1 MERIPIGIRS
11 VGIPCAHHHNDQ
23 GDHDDRDHND
33 DQDEHDDHDDQ
44 SNYGD
49 DPGGGQ
55 HDCWRGGRSH
65 PQGLIS
71 GQ

>member
-1 MERIPIGIRS
+1 MIDNADQAFKLFDADGDGKINGEELKALVDK
-11 VGIPCAHHHNDQ
+11 VGEN
-23 GDHDDRDHND
+23 
-33 DQDEHDDHDDQ
+33 DQ

-55 HDCWRGGRSH
+55 HDCWRGRRSH